1 MWMIY
6 GKRTKAPYE
15 DKQFRMLTAKGMRTT
30 KSEEAMIFMEKKD
43 AEVFLEKIKAG
54 KTYYDPIFEI
64 RKAKFSADSKPAADP
79 GVIVAPVYL

>member
-6 GKRTKAPYE
+6 GKRTKEPYV

-30 KSEEAMIFMEKKD
+30 DSSKAMMCVEKKD
-43 AEVFLEKIKAG
+43 AEAFLEKVKAG

-64 RKAKFSADSKPAADP
+64 RKAR
-79 GVIVAPVYL
+79 

>member
-15 DKQFRMLTAKGMRTT
+15 DKQFRMLTSKGMRTT
-30 KSEEAMIFMEKKD
+30 DSNKAMMFVEKKD
-43 AEVFLEKIKAG
+43 AEAFLEKVKAG

-64 RKAKFSADSKPAADP
+64 RKAR
-79 GVIVAPVYL
+79 

>member
-30 KSEEAMIFMEKKD
+30 DSSKAMIFAEKKD
-43 AEVFLEKIKAG
+43 AEAFLEKVKAG
-54 KTYYDPIFEI
+54 KTYFDPVFEI
-64 RKAKFSADSKPAADP
+64 RKAR
-79 GVIVAPVYL
+79 

>member
-6 GKRTKAPYE
+6 GKRTKEPYV

-30 KSEEAMIFMEKKD
+30 DSSKAMMFVEKKD
-43 AEVFLEKIKAG
+43 AEAFLEKVKAG

-64 RKAKFSADSKPAADP
+64 RKAKLSSSSMSAVDP
-79 GVIVAPVYL
+79 GSVVTPIYL